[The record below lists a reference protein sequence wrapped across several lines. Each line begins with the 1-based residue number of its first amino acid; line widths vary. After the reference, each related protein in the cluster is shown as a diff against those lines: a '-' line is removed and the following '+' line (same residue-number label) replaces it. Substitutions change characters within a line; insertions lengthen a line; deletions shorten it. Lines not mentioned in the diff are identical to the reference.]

1 MKSLKTMPK
10 LVLAGGIAMSSLS
23 MIPLNTGAES
33 VPTTQNASQQSSYS
47 VMFTE
52 ANHNQ
57 TVSIKKGQT
66 FAIQLPA
73 LPLYFGSP
81 SWSLDHL
88 NKNISF
94 MKEDVQDAIPGSTGK
109 RVYVFKATSTGTT
122 KIQFRHKS
130 DWAGQPP
137 YTSEPKFVLTVNVT
151 N

>member
-1 MKSLKTMPK
+1 MESLKNMSK
-10 LVLAGGIAMSSLS
+10 LVLVGGIAMSSLA
-23 MIPLNTGAES
+23 MMPLHTGAES
-33 VPTTQNASQQSSYS
+33 VPTTQATNQQVSYS
-47 VMFTE
+47 AMFTE

-73 LPLYFGSP
+73 LPFYFGSP
-81 SWSLDHL
+81 SWSLDPL

-94 MKEDVQDAIPGSTGK
+94 MKEDVQNPIPGSTGT
-109 RVYVFKATSTGTT
+109 RIYVFKAAATGTT

-137 YTSEPKFVLTVNVT
+137 YTSEPKFWLTVHVEN
-151 N
+151 